1 MATKTKQHVEVGGR
15 EISLSNLDKVLWPRD
30 GYTKGDLI
38 SYYAKVSAYILPHLR
53 ERPLT
58 LQRYPDG
65 IDGGSFFEKQK
76 PRFTPSWIPSHADS
90 AYSKTR
96 TVEYI
101 LCNDEATLL
110 WCANLAAIV
119 LHVWY
124 SHAKTADKPD
134 FALFDLD
141 PGEKCTL
148 KTLASA
154 ATVFHDVLEGI
165 GAKPLVKTSGGSGLH
180 VIVPLEPRYE
190 YDAVK
195 DFAEVVARH
204 VEREIPE
211 LTTLERTIA
220 KRPQDRVYLDWVQV
234 GKGKTVVPAYS
245 PRARDGAP
253 VSMPL
258 DWDEVDEFARKRVR
272 DPAKHFAQW
281 NIETAFKRLDAEGD
295 LWDPDRWK
303 RAKLESLVK
312 KAASNRK

>member
-1 MATKTKQHVEVGGR
+1 VATKTKQHVNIGGH
-15 EISLSNLDKVLWPRD
+15 EIALSNLEKVLWPRD

-53 ERPLT
+53 DRPLT

-65 IDGGSFFEKQK
+65 IDGESFFEKQK

-101 LCNDEATLL
+101 LCNDDATLV
-110 WCANLAAIV
+110 WCANLATII

-124 SHAKTADKPD
+124 SYAQSPDKPD

-141 PGEKCTL
+141 PGEQCTL
-148 KTLASA
+148 KTLATVASA
-154 ATVFHDVLEGI
+154 FHDALDGI
-165 GAKPLVKTSGGSGLH
+165 GACPLIKTSGGYGLH
-180 VIVPLEPRYE
+180 VIVPLESRYT
-190 YDAVK
+190 YDPVK
-195 DFAEVVARH
+195 DFAELVARH
-204 VEREIPE
+204 IEHEIPQ

-220 KRPQDRVYLDWVQV
+220 RRPQDRVYLDWLQV

-258 DWDEVDEFARKRVR
+258 AWDEVEAFTRKRVR
-272 DPAKHFAQW
+272 DPAAHFAQW
-281 NIETAFKRLDAEGD
+281 NIESAFKRLDSNGD
-295 LWDPDRWK
+295 LWDPKKWR
-303 RAKLESLVK
+303 RAKLEPMVK
-312 KAASNRK
+312 KASSTW